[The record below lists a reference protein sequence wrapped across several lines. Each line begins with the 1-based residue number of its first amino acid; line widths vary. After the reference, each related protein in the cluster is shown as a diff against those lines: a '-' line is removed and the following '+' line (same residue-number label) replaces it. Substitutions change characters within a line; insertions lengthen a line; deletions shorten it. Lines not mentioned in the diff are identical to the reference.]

1 MTLGTG
7 AATEPNAKA
16 TIVEAPGRPAGAQPE
31 RLAVARASISARSTA
46 SSRRSS
52 RRASTTRPSWAPA
65 ARGWMLYEPFIRRAA
80 GLGKASFEPDPD
92 RYETAHAFCDV
103 LVVGGGPAGLS
114 AALAAGRAGARVIL
128 CDDSAG
134 ARRRARP
141 RGPDRRAAIRPTG
154 SSRRQSALNGL
165 ANVRRMTRTSVYGY
179 YDDNVLGAV
188 ETLAPGRTAAAA
200 ALAHR
205 RRGASC
211 SRPARSSGRSSFP
224 ATTRRA

>member
-1 MTLGTG
+1 MRSQNAWPSLATDFG
-7 AATEPNAKA
+7 AINGLF
-16 TIVEAPGRPAGAQPE
+16 APFFAAGFYYKTFIGPF
-31 RLAVARASISARSTA
+31 
-46 SSRRSS
+46 
-52 RRASTTRPSWAPA
+52 
-65 ARGWMLYEPFIRRAA
+65 RGAWMLYEPFIRRAA

-128 CDDSAG
+128 CDDEPALGGALDLEDRSASSDPADWLFDTHVG
-134 ARRRARP
+134 AERARR
-141 RGPDRRAAIRPTG
+141 T
-154 SSRRQSALNGL
+154 SAC
-165 ANVRRMTRTSVYGY
+165 MTRTSVYGY

-188 ETLAPGRTAAAA
+188 EQTSPAGSGAERASATGAS
-200 ALAHR
+200 

-211 SRPARSSGRSSFP
+211 SRPARSSGPSSFP